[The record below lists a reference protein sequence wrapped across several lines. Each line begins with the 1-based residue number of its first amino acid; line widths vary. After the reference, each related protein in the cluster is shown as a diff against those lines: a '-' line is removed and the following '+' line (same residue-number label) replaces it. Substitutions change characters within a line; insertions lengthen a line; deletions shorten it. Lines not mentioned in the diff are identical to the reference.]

1 MAKRGLDQITAWAL
15 ATVLS
20 GIIFGAAYGLTHL
33 GSHTDG
39 SEDPE
44 SAAAIPPENAE
55 TPKAAPVADVKP
67 APADTAAVPAH
78 TLVANHEEPAGSPP
92 SPADQGNA
100 AATVRWGYKGSY
112 GPKHWGELAEAFKT
126 CATGRQQSPVDI
138 DQPVSSAKL
147 LPLRFHYK
155 KTDAIARNDGHSLVL
170 EVPTGNYV
178 EIDGERY
185 DLKQLRFHA
194 PSEHKVAG
202 APYDFEV
209 QLVHASAAGK
219 KANVAVLFEEGAVN
233 RTLAPLL
240 RELPDV
246 DASLPEP
253 ISIDPG
259 ALLPAQHIY
268 YHYTGSLT
276 APPCTENVAW
286 YVLKRTLPISAKQI
300 DAYARVLPFDARP
313 VQPLYGRKVLKS
325 QR

>member
-15 ATVLS
+15 ATVL
-20 GIIFGAAYGLTHL
+20 GGVVFGAAYGLTHL
-33 GSHTDG
+33 SAPADVSGGPEAVAVTPS
-39 SEDPE
+39 E
-44 SAAAIPPENAE
+44 SAVATTTATTTDAA
-55 TPKAAPVADVKP
+55 VVP
-67 APADTAAVPAH
+67 APAPAANREGP
-78 TLVANHEEPAGSPP
+78 TSSPP
-92 SPADQGNA
+92 PAADAVSADA
-100 AATVRWGYKGSY
+100 AVRWGYKGSF
-112 GPKHWGELAEAFKT
+112 GPKHWGELAESFKT
-126 CATGRQQSPVDI
+126 CASGRRQSPVDI

-155 KTDAIARNDGHSLVL
+155 ETDGVVKNDGHSLVL
-170 EVPTGNYV
+170 TVPTGNYV

-202 APYDFEV
+202 APYDFEL

-219 KANVAVLFEEGAVN
+219 RATIAVLFEEGAAN
-233 RTLAPLL
+233 KTLARLL
-240 RELPDV
+240 RELPV
-246 DASLPEP
+246 ADASLPEP
-253 ISIDPG
+253 IQIDPS

-268 YHYTGSLT
+268 YHYMGSLT
-276 APPCTENVAW
+276 TPPCTEGVAW
-286 YVLKRTLPISAKQI
+286 YVFKRTLPISAKQI